1 VTEPDDELVRALRQ
15 AAAPVAPVDTEAAL
29 SRVRSRSLVVR
40 RRRATVS
47 GAALVV
53 AGVAF
58 GSIWLASR
66 PADQTQVDTV
76 SSPTSPIASTVAT
89 TVPTTLPTTVVTTV
103 PTTPPTIAPTAP
115 VANPVLPPSVPTQ
128 TSSPRSGSAPVT
140 FRGAGGSVTA
150 RVQGS
155 ALQLLSVQ
163 PAAGYRVTEQQ
174 VDPDEID
181 VRFESD
187 AGRTRVK
194 LRLVQGRI
202 SPELDESANDEG
214 GDHGGTAPVLTEPD
228 DAGGP
233 GDDGGAS
240 DGGEGGGAGF
250 SGGSD
255 GGSSD
260 GGAQHGHD

>member
-15 AAAPVAPVDTEAAL
+15 AADPVAPVDTEAAL

-76 SSPTSPIASTVAT
+76 SSPTSPISSTLPT
-89 TVPTTLPTTVVTTV
+89 TVPTTLATTTPTA
-103 PTTPPTIAPTAP
+103 PPTIGPTAP
-115 VANPVLPPSVPTQ
+115 GASPVPAPSVPTQ
-128 TSSPRSGSAPVT
+128 TTTSPRSASGPVT

-150 RVQGS
+150 RVQGGV
-155 ALQLLSVQ
+155 LQLLSVQ
-163 PAAGYRVTEQQ
+163 PAAGYRVSEQR
-174 VDPDEID
+174 VDPDEIE

-187 AGRTRVK
+187 AGRTQVK
-194 LRLVQGRI
+194 LRLEQGRI
-202 SPELDESANDEG
+202 SPEVDESSNDEG
-214 GDHGGTAPVLTEPD
+214 GDHGGTAPVQTEPNH
-228 DAGGP
+228 GP
-233 GDDGGAS
+233 GDDGHGSHGGDGGGGSDGAS
-240 DGGEGGGAGF
+240 
-250 SGGSD
+250 SD

-260 GGAQHGHD
+260 SGGHHGRD